1 MSPTAKTCAHRR
13 KGTDVTIGINQSNLC
28 QLSAS
33 NLATTLDG
41 IAAMGFTT
49 VRFAVDWGYLSN
61 FLGQTNYTPVQNVK
75 NALTARGLTPM
86 PCLGIHYPFTHS
98 AAAFGNF
105 VNKCTQ
111 IFGSIPYYEV
121 WNEPNLI
128 AFNIGSP
135 ATYVA
140 YLKAAAP
147 KIRAVGAQ
155 VISGGMAAYPTF
167 QSNRSPVD
175 WLNGM
180 YAGGESGDY
189 DLLGYHPYSIK
200 DDQNATFVDPR
211 TTPFGIAQI
220 NALKAVQAS
229 KSDSRPMA
237 FTEVGYITPAKV
249 SLADA
254 SDWLT
259 WQLANED
266 PTNPPTWFFC
276 YQDTAGDGGGYGI
289 RDSSGA
295 AKGVYFDTVAAM
307 V

>member
-1 MSPTAKTCAHRR
+1 M
-13 KGTDVTIGINQSNLC
+13 TIGINQSNLC
-28 QLSAS
+28 QLSAPK
-33 NLATTLDG
+33 LATTLDG

-61 FLGQTNYTPVQNVK
+61 VFGQTNYTPVQNVK
-75 NALTARGLTPM
+75 NALVARGLTPM
-86 PCLGIHYPFTHS
+86 PCLGIHYPFNHNAT
-98 AAAFGNF
+98 AFGNF

-111 IFGSIPYYEV
+111 IFGNIPYYEV

-135 ATYVA
+135 ATYVT

-147 KIRAVGAQ
+147 KIRAVGSQ
-155 VISGGMAAYPTF
+155 VISAGLAAYPTF
-167 QSNRSPVD
+167 GSNKSPVD

-189 DLLGYHPYSIK
+189 DLLGYHPYSIL

-220 NALKAVQAS
+220 AALKAVHAS
-229 KSDSRPMA
+229 HGDARPMA
-237 FTEVGYITPAKV
+237 FTEVGYITPGKV
-249 SLADA
+249 STLDA

-259 WQLANED
+259 WQLANQD
-266 PTNPPTWFFC
+266 PSFPLTWFFC
-276 YQDTAGDGGGYGI
+276 YQDTAGDGGGFGI
-289 RDSSGA
+289 KTTAGTN
-295 AKGVYFDTVAAM
+295 KQYYYDTVAGL

>member
-1 MSPTAKTCAHRR
+1 MS
-13 KGTDVTIGINQSNLC
+13 IGINQSNLC
-28 QLSAS
+28 QLSAA

-41 IAAMGFTT
+41 IAGMGFTT

-61 FLGQTNYTPVQNVK
+61 AFGQTNYAPVTAVN
-75 NALTARGLTPM
+75 NALVARGLTPM
-86 PCLGIHYPFTHS
+86 PCLGIHYPFNHS
-98 AAAFGNF
+98 ATGLGNF
-105 VNKCTQ
+105 VGKCVQ
-111 IFGSIPYYEV
+111 IFGAIPYYEV

-128 AFNIGSP
+128 AFSIGSP
-135 ATYVA
+135 ATYLS

-147 KIRAVGAQ
+147 KIRAVGSQ

-167 QSNRSPVD
+167 GSNKSPVD

-180 YAGGESGDY
+180 YAAGENGDY

-220 NALKAVQAS
+220 NALKAAQAA
-229 KSDSRPMA
+229 KGDTRPMA
-237 FTEVGYITPAKV
+237 FTEVGYITPGKV

-259 WQLANED
+259 WQLANQD
-266 PTNPPTWFFC
+266 PSFPLTWFFC

-289 RDSSGA
+289 LDSSGA
-295 AKGVYFDTVAAM
+295 HKQTYYDTVAAL